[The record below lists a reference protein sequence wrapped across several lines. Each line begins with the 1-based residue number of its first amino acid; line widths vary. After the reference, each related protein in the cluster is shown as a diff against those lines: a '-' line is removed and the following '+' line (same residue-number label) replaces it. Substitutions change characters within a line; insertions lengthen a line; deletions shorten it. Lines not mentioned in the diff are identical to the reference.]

1 MLLVVIELCIAKG
14 LFGLMKIWKYTMV
27 GLLAFVLAGCGQ
39 QLSTTKTSYGRD
51 GLVTI
56 VKGTARG
63 VDRVSYTSDAGKGS
77 VPVNSGTFVVNVPVS
92 DVAQKVNLK
101 AGSMQTNVTVKAGQS
116 LGTYSTIAAKFN
128 QMLAVSSLP
137 KADQAKLKQAQAAS
151 ANAQKNAATMSPT
164 EKMAMAQQAQQLK
177 TLMAQANAN
186 TKASQLPATAKTGI
200 HSILKSASGDYRASI
215 VDGKA
220 MGFAVVVPLS
230 VLKNSKKMQTFATD
244 FGLLTTSVGADAKS
258 VFSQFKKLTKDAKSK
273 NNGTTISTIKSHG
286 VKIDVGYSTT
296 ALYLYVTK

>member
-51 GLVTI
+51 GLVAI

-137 KADQAKLKQAQAAS
+137 KADQAKLKQC
-151 ANAQKNAATMSPT
+151 
-164 EKMAMAQQAQQLK
+164 
-177 TLMAQANAN
+177 
-186 TKASQLPATAKTGI
+186 
-200 HSILKSASGDYRASI
+200 
-215 VDGKA
+215 
-220 MGFAVVVPLS
+220 
-230 VLKNSKKMQTFATD
+230 SKERCD
-244 FGLLTTSVGADAKS
+244 HES
-258 VFSQFKKLTKDAKSK
+258 
-273 NNGTTISTIKSHG
+273 N
-286 VKIDVGYSTT
+286 
-296 ALYLYVTK
+296 

>member
-51 GLVTI
+51 GLVAI

-151 ANAQKNAATMSPT
+151 ANAQKNVATMSPT

-200 HSILKSASGDYRASI
+200 HSILK
-215 VDGKA
+215 
-220 MGFAVVVPLS
+220 LS
-230 VLKNSKKMQTFATD
+230 L
-244 FGLLTTSVGADAKS
+244 
-258 VFSQFKKLTKDAKSK
+258 
-273 NNGTTISTIKSHG
+273 IHI
-286 VKIDVGYSTT
+286 
-296 ALYLYVTK
+296 

>member
-51 GLVTI
+51 GLVAI

-151 ANAQKNAATMSPT
+151 ANA
-164 EKMAMAQQAQQLK
+164 
-177 TLMAQANAN
+177 N

-273 NNGTTISTIKSHG
+273 NNATTISTIKSHG

>member
-51 GLVTI
+51 GLVAI

-77 VPVNSGTFVVNVPVS
+77 VPVNSGTFVVNVPV
-92 DVAQKVNLK
+92 
-101 AGSMQTNVTVKAGQS
+101 SMQTNVTVKAGQS

-151 ANAQKNAATMSPT
+151 ANAQKNVATMSPT

-273 NNGTTISTIKSHG
+273 NNATTISTIKSHG